1 MEISSL
7 INLKMNLFCEKLES
21 VQYKTAL
28 AITGAIQDTSL
39 DKIYQELGLESLKS
53 RNKCKPLSFMF
64 KIRKKEAPNHLIN
77 SVPKCETNIRTRSN
91 NTPTCNC
98 QTDCFIFSFFPFSL
112 NYWFNLDF
120 NTSNL
125 EPILIFKSRLLS
137 FIRSVQ
143 TNIYNSFDPKGLTFL
158 TRQRLI
164 LSHLNEHRFLHN
176 F

>member
-1 MEISSL
+1 M
-7 INLKMNLFCEKLES
+7 LKK
-21 VQYKTAL
+21 K
-28 AITGAIQDTSL
+28 
-39 DKIYQELGLESLKS
+39 
-53 RNKCKPLSFMF
+53 
-64 KIRKKEAPNHLIN
+64 KKEAPNHLIN

-120 NTSNL
+120 NTSNF
-125 EPILIFKSRLLS
+125 ESILIFKSRLLS

-176 F
+176 FQDYLNPLCSCSLKIEDISHYLFTLTFPTIVLFLSLV